1 MTAPI
6 PSRPLGPILTRR
18 AALGVVGGMAL
29 AGPAAYA
36 LPPAARPGSL
46 LDEVHNRVEPYLEL
60 GHAHTGE
67 TYIGR
72 FYGAAGYDVAEL
84 QKLDWFLRDWRQRV
98 SVQIDPRLFWA
109 LAVIRA
115 VTQRAGFSGKATVN
129 SGYRTLKTN
138 SSLEG
143 TARNSL
149 HMAGRA
155 IDLTF
160 EKVPP
165 SQLVG
170 CALALQIGGVGQ
182 YPGFTHIDSGN
193 LRTWGG

>member
-1 MTAPI
+1 MTASI
-6 PSRPLGPILTRR
+6 PSRPLGPTLTRR
-18 AALGVVGGMAL
+18 AALGVIGGIAL
-29 AGPAAYA
+29 AGPAAHA

-46 LDEVHNRVEPYLEL
+46 LDEVHNRVPPYLEL
-60 GHAHTGE
+60 THAHTGE
-67 TYIGR
+67 TYAGQ
-72 FYGAAGYDVAEL
+72 FYGPAGYDTVEL
-84 QKLDWFLRDWRQRV
+84 QKLDYFLRDWRQGQ
-98 SVQIDPRLFWA
+98 SVQMDPRLFWA
-109 LAVIRA
+109 LAVIRTVA
-115 VTQRAGFSGKATVN
+115 QRAGFSGKATIN

-143 TARNSL
+143 AARNSL

-193 LRTWGG
+193 LRTWEG

>member
-1 MTAPI
+1 M
-6 PSRPLGPILTRR
+6 GPTLTRR
-18 AALGVVGGMAL
+18 AALGIVGGIAL
-29 AGPAAYA
+29 AGPAQA

-46 LDEVHNRVEPYLEL
+46 LDELHDRVSPVLEL
-60 GHAHTGE
+60 AHAHTGE
-67 TYIGR
+67 RYAGQ
-72 FYGAAGYDVAEL
+72 FYGAAGYDTAEL
-84 QKLDWFLRDWRQRV
+84 QKLDWFLRDWRRDL

-109 LAVIRA
+109 LAVIRT
-115 VTQRAGFSGKATVN
+115 VCQRAGFSGKAVIN
-129 SGYRTLKTN
+129 SGYRTRQTN
-138 SSLEG
+138 TALEG
-143 TARNSL
+143 AARNSL

-193 LRTWGG
+193 LRSWGG

>member
-1 MTAPI
+1 M
-6 PSRPLGPILTRR
+6 
-18 AALGVVGGMAL
+18 
-29 AGPAAYA
+29 
-36 LPPAARPGSL
+36 
-46 LDEVHNRVEPYLEL
+46 
-60 GHAHTGE
+60 
-67 TYIGR
+67 
-72 FYGAAGYDVAEL
+72 
-84 QKLDWFLRDWRQRV
+84 
-98 SVQIDPRLFWA
+98 DPRLFWA
-109 LAVIRA
+109 LAVIRTVA
-115 VTQRAGFSGKATVN
+115 QRAGFSGKATIN

-193 LRTWGG
+193 LRTWHG

>member
-1 MTAPI
+1 MTASL
-6 PSRPLGPILTRR
+6 PSRAPGPTLTRR
-18 AALGVVGGMAL
+18 AALGVVGGIAL

-46 LDEVHNRVEPYLEL
+46 LDEVHDRVTPYLEL

-67 TYIGR
+67 SYVGQ
-72 FYGAAGYDVAEL
+72 FYGADGYDVTEL
-84 QKLDWFLRDWRQRV
+84 QKLDWFLRDWRQKQ
-98 SVQIDPRLFWA
+98 SVQMDPRLFWA
-109 LAVIRA
+109 LAVIRT
-115 VTQRAGFSGKATVN
+115 VCQRAGFTGKATIN
-129 SGYRTLKTN
+129 SGYRTLQTN

>member
-1 MTAPI
+1 MVSSL
-6 PSRPLGPILTRR
+6 PSRPSGPVLTRR
-18 AALGVVGGMAL
+18 AALGFVGGLAL
-29 AGPAAYA
+29 AGPAQA

-46 LDEVHNRVEPYLEL
+46 LDELHNRVQPQLEL
-60 GHAHTGE
+60 AHAHTGE
-67 TYIGR
+67 TYTGQ
-72 FYGAAGYDVAEL
+72 FFSNGTYDVAEL
-84 QKLDWFLRDWRQRV
+84 QKLDWFLRDWRQTAV
-98 SVQIDPRLFWA
+98 VQMDPRLFWA
-109 LAVIRA
+109 LAVIRTVA
-115 VTQRAGFSGKATVN
+115 QRAGYSGRATIN

-165 SQLVG
+165 GQLVG

-193 LRTWGG
+193 LRTWHG